1 MGNKLK
7 SNHDQDEN
15 NNFVF
20 SKEELKILYENFV
33 GLDANETGQLEYDDL
48 LSVPELSKNPILKRV
63 IRIFDLND
71 DGKLSFYEFIN
82 GLSIFADNLS
92 DNYTKLEF
100 VFKIYDNDEDGYI
113 SNGDLFKT
121 IKLLIGN
128 NLTNNHLQQMVDR
141 TIVLADK
148 DLDGKISFD
157 EFCDFVQDV
166 QIYDLFSM
174 NLFL

>member
-92 DNYTKLEF
+92 DNYSKLEF